1 MDLRSS
7 SAQLCW
13 YIIAFFTLLT
23 GCQNPLAPGDSD
35 YTQSPEGAYCGSAQ
49 AKSYSAPITT
59 ISGTA
64 NFQYRP
70 LLLTN
75 PSDSNNVGLY
85 GAPISKGVTYA
96 EVHILDS
103 SGNIIQCGET
113 DAVGSFSVSI
123 PQVAGTYSVQVLS
136 RSLSN
141 KVKASVLKDIY
152 SALPY
157 SISKNFT
164 VSASSTSVAIPTP
177 LVASARVS
185 EDSDLPGGAFNIL
198 ADIFWANE
206 FLRGNTSQTNFVAD
220 KVTVFW
226 KQGFNPYSYFN
237 APSVLA
243 SFYVSSEDR
252 LYILG
257 GKNGDVKSSDTDH
270 FDDSVILHEYGHFLE
285 AHYGHS
291 DTPGGSHNGNFIID
305 PRLAWSEGW
314 ANYFQAAVQ
323 NGVMYNDSY
332 SGPKKGSGGFT
343 GYVDT
348 VGFGG
353 DSAEGSGS
361 PFGIQINRDLSEP
374 NSTAKYDK
382 SSTNEGIFRE
392 FSISRT
398 LFKSMT
404 NASGIPFAAIWD
416 AFKELRNS
424 HSPAY
429 KFVNFG
435 LYNSILDGILSGS
448 YSSQAMT
455 TWTTVLGEENQVK
468 NTNLYGRYIAS
479 NASTSCS
486 NFASITPVQDASLS
500 YNRSNQLKSNGFYT
514 YYHDGSSTQ
523 IVLKSTDTGST
534 ITDLNLYVYSDG
546 YYYSEEIQEAQ
557 ANFSNSTL
565 VRKSKTLN
573 LSSVNET
580 EVVDMSGLPA
590 GYYMI
595 NVKASTYN
603 KLSANFGG
611 TANYYL
617 YIGTSS
623 TVGTCLVPN

>member
-1 MDLRSS
+1 M
-7 SAQLCW
+7 
-13 YIIAFFTLLT
+13 LT
-23 GCQNPLAPGDSD
+23 GCQSSLDDTQPD
-35 YTQSPEGAYCGSAQ
+35 YTQAPEGAYCGSAQ
-49 AKSYSAPITT
+49 ATSYSSPTTT

-70 LLLTN
+70 LVMT
-75 PSDSNNVGLY
+75 SNRGLY
-85 GAPISKGVTYA
+85 GNPVSKGVTYA
-96 EVHILDS
+96 EVHVVDS

-113 DAVGSFSVSI
+113 DALGAFSVVV
-123 PQVAGTYSVQVLS
+123 PQVAGTYTVQVLS
-136 RSLSN
+136 RSLSS

-152 SALPY
+152 SSLPY
-157 SISKNFT
+157 SISKQFT
-164 VSASSTSVAIPTP
+164 IAASSTTVTVPTFT
-177 LVASARVS
+177 ASARIT
-185 EDSDLPGGAFNIL
+185 EDSDLSGAAFNIL

-206 FLRGNTSQTNFVAD
+206 FIRGNTAQTSFVAD
-220 KVTVFW
+220 KVSIYW

-257 GKNGDVKSSDTDH
+257 GKNGDVKASDTDH

-323 NGVMYNDSY
+323 NNIVYGSSY
-332 SGPKKGSGGFT
+332 TGPKKGSTGFT
-343 GYVDT
+343 NYVDT
-348 VGFGG
+348 VGFGN
-353 DSAEGSGS
+353 DSVEGSGS
-361 PFGIQINRDLSEP
+361 SFGIQINRDLSEL
-374 NSTAKYDK
+374 NSAAIYDK
-382 SSTNEGIFRE
+382 SAANEGVFRE

-404 NASGIPFAAIWD
+404 NASGLPFGAIWD
-416 AFKELRNS
+416 AFKELRTNAS
-424 HSPAY
+424 TY

-435 LYNSILDGILSGS
+435 LYNSILNTIDTNN
-448 YSSQAMT
+448 YASQGMA
-455 TWTTVLGEENQVK
+455 TWNAVITEENQVK
-468 NTNLYGRYIAS
+468 NTSLYGRTIAS
-479 NASTSCS
+479 TGSTTCS
-486 NFASITPVQDASLS
+486 TTALSPVQDSSLN
-500 YNRSNQLKSNGFYT
+500 YDRSNQLMSNDFLV
-514 YYHDGSSTQ
+514 YYHDGSNKQ
-523 IVLKSTDTGST
+523 IVLKSTNVGTKT
-534 ITDLNLYVYSDG
+534 IDLNLYVYADG
-546 YYYSEEIQEAQ
+546 YYYSEEVQEAQ
-557 ANFSNSTL
+557 ASFANGTM
-565 VRKSKTLN
+565 VRRSKTLN
-573 LSSVNET
+573 ISSTNET
-580 EVVDMSGLPA
+580 EVVDMSGMPA

-603 KLSANFGG
+603 KLSADLNG

-623 TVGTCLVPN
+623 TVTTCLN